1 MTPPSTRALYTSA
14 LLEANN
20 ISRTFTSGGGKYL
33 ALTPVSI
40 SISSGDFLVITGPS
54 GAGKSTL
61 LNLLS
66 TLDTPTTGE
75 VFFRGRSLFSK
86 TQADIAVLRNNS
98 FGFIFQTPHLLQD
111 KTVSENIALPF
122 HYGAQHPQH
131 VIDLRCQ
138 ELLEYIGLV
147 EMADRL
153 PATLSG
159 GEMQRVV
166 FARALV
172 RKPHIIFADEP
183 TGSLD
188 ATNSIHLITLLKKQ
202 AEQGRA
208 VIMVSH
214 DPLSE
219 KFASRILRMEKANA
233 EDKLR

>member
-1 MTPPSTRALYTSA
+1 MTPPGSTTSETSTIIDA
-14 LLEANN
+14 TE

-33 ALTPVSI
+33 ALAPVSI
-40 SISSGDFLVITGPS
+40 SISPGDFLVITGPS
-54 GAGKSTL
+54 GAGKSTM

-66 TLDTPTTGE
+66 TLDCPTTGE
-75 VFFRGRSLFSK
+75 IFFRGTPLSSMSH
-86 TQADIAVLRNNS
+86 TDIAKLRNNS

-111 KTVSENIALPF
+111 KTVHENIALPF
-122 HYGAQHPQH
+122 HYGDRPSQHIIHQ
-131 VIDLRCQ
+131 RCE
-138 ELLEYIGLV
+138 ELLQYIGLS
-147 EMADRL
+147 EMANRY

-172 RKPHIIFADEP
+172 REPQVIFADEP

-188 ATNSIHLITLLKKQ
+188 ATNSIHLISLLKKQ
-202 AEQGRA
+202 AEGGRT

-219 KFASRILRMEKANA
+219 EFASQVLRMKKANA
-233 EDKLR
+233 EGK

>member
-1 MTPPSTRALYTSA
+1 MTTRSPTTPDTSA
-14 LLEANN
+14 ILEATD
-20 ISRTFTSGGGKYL
+20 ISRAFNSGGGKYL
-33 ALTPVSI
+33 ALASVSI
-40 SISSGDFLVITGPS
+40 AIKPGDFLVITGPS

-75 VFFRGRSLFSK
+75 IFFNGTPLSSK

-111 KTVSENIALPF
+111 KTISENIALPF
-122 HYGAQHPQH
+122 HYGDQPPKD
-131 VIDLRCQ
+131 VIGLRCQ
-138 ELLEYIGLV
+138 ELLEYIGLA
-147 EMADRL
+147 EMANRY

-172 RKPHIIFADEP
+172 REPHVIFADEP

-188 ATNSIHLITLLKKQ
+188 ASNSIHLITLLKKQ
-202 AEQGRA
+202 TEQGRA
-208 VIMVSH
+208 VIMASH

-219 KFASRILRMEKANA
+219 NFASRVLRMKKADA
-233 EDKLR
+233 EDKQG